1 MTLVHEQFT
10 KVKKNNTIDKT
21 VTRHLIDLFEPY
33 TLENYPFED
42 VFPIKT
48 GDFPWLRWLSRGGS
62 YQTLTSFC
70 TNGAPGC
77 TPQMTFTFDLR
88 QTGHLGPNDA
98 LLHPESSNGWKTEGS
113 LWDRNFK
120 HITEFSKKKKNTG
133 GKHVYNVFEV
143 LLLVPS
149 GGDLALCVV
158 CLFSKA
164 VRLVLLLSFCLK
176 LIFVSRASHMA
187 LC

>member
-1 MTLVHEQFT
+1 MDGRLREVFEIATS
-10 KVKKNNTIDKT
+10 NT
-21 VTRHLIDLFEPY
+21 
-33 TLENYPFED
+33 
-42 VFPIKT
+42 
-48 GDFPWLRWLSRGGS
+48 S
-62 YQTLTSFC
+62 Q
-70 TNGAPGC
+70 
-77 TPQMTFTFDLR
+77 
-88 QTGHLGPNDA
+88 
-98 LLHPESSNGWKTEGS
+98 
-113 LWDRNFK
+113 NFRK
-120 HITEFSKKKKNTG
+120 RKKNTG

-176 LIFVSRASHMA
+176 LIFASRASHMA

>member
-1 MTLVHEQFT
+1 
-10 KVKKNNTIDKT
+10 
-21 VTRHLIDLFEPY
+21 
-33 TLENYPFED
+33 
-42 VFPIKT
+42 
-48 GDFPWLRWLSRGGS
+48 
-62 YQTLTSFC
+62 
-70 TNGAPGC
+70 
-77 TPQMTFTFDLR
+77 MTFTFDLC

-113 LWDRNFK
+113 LWDRNVK
-120 HITEFSKKKKNTG
+120 HITELGKKNTG

-164 VRLVLLLSFCLK
+164 VELVLLLSFCLK
-176 LIFVSRASHMA
+176 LMFVSRASHGRPFVKKRNVEDPDVKVTSSSGWN
-187 LC
+187 LCNSSGGQGLGVCVSACVCVSPG